1 MSATE
6 ARPERSTVG
15 HLLPIRL
22 ADGVWWMGD
31 CFVWPAPPGEQV
43 QHAYTSCFLV
53 EGAERSLL
61 VDTGHPNDWGPLRR
75 QLEDRAAAGSPPLE
89 WVFPT
94 HPEVT
99 HAGNLWRLMDTYP
112 DLRMVGDVRD
122 HHLSVPEFSDRFV
135 HVQPG
140 DELDLGGRAL
150 VFLEALLR
158 DLPSSLWGYDTGSQT
173 LFCSDGLGFGHYH
186 GAEQCG
192 KLAEEVP
199 DLPIEQLI
207 GEFLESS
214 LYWTRLRSVAPH
226 AERLRKLLGGDY
238 PAKVIAPAH
247 GSPITDTSASLA
259 RILAGVEQQAE
270 SQRIR

>member
-1 MSATE
+1 MSAIKT
-6 ARPERSTVG
+6 RPERATVG
-15 HLLPIRL
+15 KLLPIEL
-22 ADGVWWMGD
+22 ADGLYWMGD

-43 QHAYTSCFLV
+43 QHAYTSAYLV
-53 EGAERSLL
+53 EGTERSLL
-61 VDTGHPNDWGPLRR
+61 VDTGHPHDWFPLRR
-75 QLEDRAAAGSPPLE
+75 QLAERAAAGAAPLE
-89 WVFPT
+89 WIFPT

-99 HAGNLWRLMDTYP
+99 HAGNLWRLMTTYP
-112 DLRMVGDVRD
+112 EARLVGDVRD
-122 HHLSVPEFSDRFV
+122 HHLMVPEFADRFV
-135 HVQPG
+135 PVSPG
-140 DELDLGGRAL
+140 DELDLGDRKF

-158 DLPSSLWGYDTGSQT
+158 DLPSSMWGYDTGSQA

-186 GAEQCG
+186 GTDQCG
-192 KLAEEVP
+192 KMAEEVR

-226 AERLRKLLGGDY
+226 AERLRDLLNGDY

-247 GSPITDTSASLA
+247 GSPIRDTTTSLA
-259 RILAGVEQQAE
+259 RILDGLEQQAE